1 MSQSTP
7 VPVPAPTFRKP
18 DAHARR
24 LRLREFQAQLVER
37 MQAARTGVDT
47 QVRQLG
53 VAIGAQCWL
62 LNLKEAGEIVTVG
75 AITQVP
81 LTQPWFLGLTN
92 LRGNLISVVDLAH
105 WMGQAPTVIDKESRI
120 VAFGPSLG
128 FNSALLVKRVMGLR
142 NVADMVLQE
151 STLQEAVLKEPVQ
164 QDSVQQDS
172 VQQDSILQ
180 ASVQQSPH
188 SAAAWIGH
196 QYRDHD
202 GQIWSELKLS
212 AMTEDAQFLQVS
224 S

>member
-18 DAHARR
+18 DANARR

-37 MQAARTGVDT
+37 MQAARTGEDT

-105 WMGQAPTVIDKESRI
+105 LMGQAPTVIDKESRI

-128 FNSALLVKRVMGLR
+128 FNSALLVRRVMGLR
-142 NVADMVLQE
+142 NVSDMALHASVVQASMLQE
-151 STLQEAVLKEPVQ
+151 ST
-164 QDSVQQDS
+164 
-172 VQQDSILQ
+172 
-180 ASVQQSPH
+180 H
-188 SAAAWIGH
+188 SAVSWIG
-196 QYRDHD
+196 QRYLDHD